1 MLTHCEH
8 LGPRNVNLHPKGY
21 SRRGALLLALSG
33 LVASCA
39 PGPLQWGSR
48 TIDFSAPLTPAGG
61 SGASPPGQTPPP
73 AGGAVGS
80 GRTERI
86 GRGPVPVS
94 LLLPLSGD
102 PALSQ
107 MGTGLANVAK
117 LAIAFIEASAN
128 IGENITIT
136 LRDSGASPSGA
147 SAAANAAI
155 REGAKLILGPFQG
168 DQVAAVGAVA
178 RQAGVPV
185 IGFSNNGAV
194 AGNGVYLLAVLPDAE
209 MKRALGFVKAAGRR
223 GPAGIFPATPYGE
236 ALATAFR
243 QQAIAAGFSPSAVY
257 TFSDVSEAAQIAAQ
271 AKPLADRGMID
282 TLFLPDRA
290 SAPAFAAALAAAGVI
305 AGDLVQ
311 VVGSADWVNEGSL
324 PSVPA
329 LEGAIYPALD
339 AAGLNAIAPEYAARF
354 GGRPPALATMVY
366 TGVILANVNTLSVA
380 TPPYNPALLTAP
392 AGFNGRDG
400 AFRFGGNGRAEVALG
415 IQKISGGRVVSVEAA
430 RL

>member
-1 MLTHCEH
+1 M
-8 LGPRNVNLHPKGY
+8 
-21 SRRGALLLALSG
+21 LALSG
-33 LVASCA
+33 LVAACA
-39 PGPLQWGSR
+39 PGGLQWGSR
-48 TIDFSAPLTPAGG
+48 TIGFPTPGADVGG
-61 SGASPPGQTPPP
+61 GPGGLPQPGPPQP
-73 AGGAVGS
+73 GGAPGTA
-80 GRTERI
+80 RTETF

-102 PALSQ
+102 PTLRQ
-107 MGTGLANVAK
+107 IGTGLANAAR
-117 LAIAFIEASAN
+117 LAIAFIEAHPN

-136 LRDSGASPSGA
+136 LRDSGQGAAGA
-147 SAAANAAI
+147 SAAASAAI
-155 REGAKLILGPFQG
+155 GAGARLILGPLTG
-168 DQVAAVGAVA
+168 DQVAAAGAVA
-178 RQAGVPV
+178 RQGGVPL

-282 TLFLPDRA
+282 ALFLPERA

-305 AGDLVQ
+305 SGDLVQ
-311 VVGSADWVNEGSL
+311 VVGSADWAGDTGLL
-324 PSVPA
+324 PAPA
-329 LEGAIYPALD
+329 LEGAIFPALD
-339 AAGLNAIAPEYAARF
+339 PAGLNAIAPDYAARF
-354 GGRPPALATMVY
+354 GGRPPALASMVY
-366 TGVILANVNTLSVA
+366 TGVILANVNTLSRA
-380 TPPYNPALLTAP
+380 TPPYNAALMTAP